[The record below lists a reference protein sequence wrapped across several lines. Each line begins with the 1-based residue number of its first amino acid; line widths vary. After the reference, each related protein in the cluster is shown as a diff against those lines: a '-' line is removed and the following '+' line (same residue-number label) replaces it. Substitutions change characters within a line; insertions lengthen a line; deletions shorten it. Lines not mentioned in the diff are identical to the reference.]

1 MRKEQ
6 LKKYGEGKEDEKVE
20 KKGEKMKGCT

>member
-1 MRKEQ
+1 MKKEQ
-6 LKKYGEGKEDEKVE
+6 LKEDGEGKEDEKVE